1 MTTFYCSTCWH
12 ESDVFSPSCPNCGNL
27 NTYCSEET
35 YAGTLMNCLNHPV
48 RDYRLIAVQVLGKIR
63 YAPAE
68 PHLVSIVHSE
78 QDKEMIQAAT
88 ESIQKIHRYKI
99 PKEKLQPTSHLHFR
113 KTY

>member
-1 MTTFYCSTCWH
+1 
-12 ESDVFSPSCPNCGNL
+12 
-27 NTYCSEET
+27 
-35 YAGTLMNCLNHPV
+35 MNCLNHPV

-99 PKEKLQPTSHLHFR
+99 PKEKLQPTSHLHSR